1 MYYDPWF
8 DVRIWP
14 NEGATLD
21 EVEEDVLQRLD
32 EYLKAYSDKFT
43 SSRCNDIFSKG
54 FFTTTLK
61 HYSTKLNNIMVI
73 VHRSVFTSRL
83 VFSKMAYFQKNEK
96 MMR

>member
-54 FFTTTLK
+54 LCTTSLEQYEIRLNDMVVS
-61 HYSTKLNNIMVI
+61 YS
-73 VHRSVFTSRL
+73 S
-83 VFSKMAYFQKNEK
+83 
-96 MMR
+96 